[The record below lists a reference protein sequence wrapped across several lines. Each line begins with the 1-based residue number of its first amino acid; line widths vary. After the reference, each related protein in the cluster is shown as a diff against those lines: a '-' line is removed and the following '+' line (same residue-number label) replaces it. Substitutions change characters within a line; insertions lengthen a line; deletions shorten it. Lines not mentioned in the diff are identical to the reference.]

1 MEEKTDV
8 IEIKKKYVD
17 LTGDLIAGILLSR
30 IAYLLSSENTNKVV
44 EKEGKKWL
52 AMRRA
57 DWKEDCRL
65 STTQVDR
72 GINLLERKGLIEK
85 KTFKYNGTPIMHVRL
100 LKEV

>member
-30 IAYLLSSENTNKVV
+30 IAYLCSKNTNKVV

-57 DWKEDCRL
+57 D
-65 STTQVDR
+65 
-72 GINLLERKGLIEK
+72 
-85 KTFKYNGTPIMHVRL
+85 
-100 LKEV
+100 